1 MFQKILI
8 ANRGE
13 IACRII
19 RACRQLGIATIAVH
33 SDADADALHVE
44 LADIAVPIGA
54 AAASQSYLDADKVL
68 QAALEHGAQAVHP
81 GYGFLSENA
90 AFARAVLAA
99 GMAWIGPDPQT
110 ITDMGDKARA
120 RRIAVDSG
128 VPVLP
133 GSSSL
138 APGDPAS
145 WHVEAA
151 RVGYPLLVKAVGGG
165 GGIGMKRVDGADAL
179 QATIESAQAM
189 AQKAFGQSDVYLE
202 RYVARARHIEIQVF
216 GYGDGRAVHLF
227 ERECSV
233 QRRFQKIV
241 EECPAPHLPA
251 GVRAAMADAAV
262 ALACSQR
269 YAGAGT
275 VEFIVDAAT
284 HEFFFLE
291 MNTRIQ
297 VEHAVTE
304 AFTGWDLVQ
313 AQIRLAAG
321 ELPSMTQDHIRGSGA
336 AIECRLYAENPRRNF
351 MPSPGLLK
359 RLVLPAASTQLRIDC
374 GVRQGDAVTPYYDPM
389 IAKLISHGPD
399 RETAIAVMRRALQAL
414 EIEGIQHNG
423 AFLQALLDHPAFVAG
438 EMDTGFVERER
449 GAVLEAMEA
458 RAAQATS

>member
-1 MFQKILI
+1 
-8 ANRGE
+8 
-13 IACRII
+13 
-19 RACRQLGIATIAVH
+19 
-33 SDADADALHVE
+33 
-44 LADIAVPIGA
+44 
-54 AAASQSYLDADKVL
+54 
-68 QAALEHGAQAVHP
+68 
-81 GYGFLSENA
+81 
-90 AFARAVLAA
+90 
-99 GMAWIGPDPQT
+99 
-110 ITDMGDKARA
+110 
-120 RRIAVDSG
+120 
-128 VPVLP
+128 
-133 GSSSL
+133 
-138 APGDPAS
+138 
-145 WHVEAA
+145 
-151 RVGYPLLVKAVGGG
+151 
-165 GGIGMKRVDGADAL
+165 
-179 QATIESAQAM
+179 
-189 AQKAFGQSDVYLE
+189 
-202 RYVARARHIEIQVF
+202 
-216 GYGDGRAVHLF
+216 
-227 ERECSV
+227 
-233 QRRFQKIV
+233 
-241 EECPAPHLPA
+241 
-251 GVRAAMADAAV
+251 
-262 ALACSQR
+262 
-269 YAGAGT
+269 
-275 VEFIVDAAT
+275 
-284 HEFFFLE
+284 

-321 ELPSMTQDHIRGSGA
+321 ELPSMTQDDIRGSGA